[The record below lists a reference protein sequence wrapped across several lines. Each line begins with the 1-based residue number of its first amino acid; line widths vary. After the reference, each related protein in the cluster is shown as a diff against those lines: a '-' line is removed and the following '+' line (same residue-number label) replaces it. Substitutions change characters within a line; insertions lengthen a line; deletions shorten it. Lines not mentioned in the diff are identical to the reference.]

1 MEAGGMNTP
10 EINAGSGK
18 SYIDKVHSW
27 GAIWSITALCVML
40 TVPLTISIY
49 FDAWPNLTTLFKGLL
64 SIVALY
70 WATAIIEVITYT
82 PMLGAGGTYLSFVSG
97 NISNLKL
104 PCGLAAMDSAKV
116 RASSEE
122 GEVLS
127 TIAIAASAITTTLV
141 LAIGVLIFR
150 PVLPYL
156 TAEGS
161 PIAPAFRQVLPAL
174 FGALGASYLAKHWRI
189 SIFPLLIGVI
199 ILLFS
204 GTLPVGTLLIF
215 TVIASIAGAHGM
227 FKLEWLKQA

>member
-1 MEAGGMNTP
+1 MNTP